1 MTLTTTDGG
10 RSLVGGPLPTSGGRE
25 MVKMIV
31 TVPCCIG
38 GKPFAA
44 DDEVEVDEYTARAL
58 SAVKRAVIY
67 EEPSDGPRSGE
78 EAPAEEGE
86 KKIKKTKGE
95 KA

>member
-1 MTLTTTDGG
+1 
-10 RSLVGGPLPTSGGRE
+10 

-44 DDEVEVDEYTARAL
+44 DDEVDVDEYTARAL
-58 SAVKRAVIY
+58 ISVKRAVIY
-67 EEPSDGPRSGE
+67 AEPSGE